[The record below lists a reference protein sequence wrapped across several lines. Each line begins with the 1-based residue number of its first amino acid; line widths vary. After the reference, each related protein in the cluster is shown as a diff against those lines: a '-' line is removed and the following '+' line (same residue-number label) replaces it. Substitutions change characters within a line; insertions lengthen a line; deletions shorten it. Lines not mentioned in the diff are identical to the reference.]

1 MNACRFC
8 GLAKTCSLAGTTAAG
23 DAPAPHRWYLVGTPN
38 TGKTSLVNALAGAHL
53 EIGNWSGTTIEVA
66 SATAH
71 LACGTVELIDL
82 PGAYTL
88 AGSAP
93 DEEIV
98 LPALDGDDD
107 ALVVNVVDATN
118 LERDLTLTAEL
129 VEHGRPMVVAVNLAD
144 QARKAGREV
153 DPAALEAAF
162 GVPVVEVAANT
173 GSGVGALVSAASRAA
188 VGQVDVTY
196 PEALSRAAGR
206 LQAHAPSRWHALA
219 ALAGEWNPASVP
231 ATAASVPVGAT
242 VDLTDAGGP
251 GDPGGPAWADPL
263 AVRADQERGGL
274 LASGIDAFL
283 DVAEARHRF
292 AHAVAGR
299 ATRPAG
305 DAQASP
311 GDRVDAVV
319 LNPWVG
325 PFVLLA
331 GLALTFHLTFALSDP
346 WVGFLGEVQGVLAA
360 WAEALPLPALVG
372 SFLSG
377 AVIEGVG
384 TVVAFVPVLFTL
396 YALLGFLENAG
407 LLARVAYLADG
418 LMRSL
423 GLPGRAVLPMVL
435 SLGCTVPAV
444 QSTKMLEQ
452 PRDRLR
458 VALAIPSI
466 PCGARLPVFVLLAAA
481 FVPQY
486 AGLVLTGL
494 YVVGFLAA
502 LFTALV
508 FRGALRGETATGVME
523 LPDYRLPPFGLVL
536 RIAWVRTKA
545 FLAGAGGP
553 ILVVVAIVWALL
565 TLTLP
570 GGMSVFE
577 AVSRS
582 LTPLFAPIGLGDWRV
597 VGALIPGLVAKE
609 VMIGSMAL
617 TFTGADAAGSVS
629 FVAGMQHMGLS
640 LVEAVRNTVAGLW
653 GSVLAT
659 DAPDAALGSRLAG
672 AMSLGS
678 ALSLMVFSLLYVP
691 CVATVA
697 AIRKTFGTRYAV
709 LSVAWQ
715 MAIAYV
721 AALLVFLAFA

>member
-1 MNACRFC
+1 VNACSFC
-8 GLAKTCSLAGTTAAG
+8 GLAKTCTLAGTGADG
-23 DAPAPHRWYLVGTPN
+23 APVARRWYLVGTPN
-38 TGKTSLVNALAGAHL
+38 TGKTSLINALAGAHL

-93 DEEIV
+93 DEEVV

-129 VEHGRPMVVAVNLAD
+129 VEHGRPLVVALNLAD
-144 QARKAGREV
+144 QARKAGQEV
-153 DPAALEAAF
+153 DPAALEAAL

-173 GSGVGALVSAASRAA
+173 GTGVGALVSAAARAA
-188 VGQVDVTY
+188 VGRADVAY
-196 PEALSRAAGR
+196 PDALERAAGR

-219 ALAGEWNPASVP
+219 ALAGEWNPATVP

-242 VDLTDAGGP
+242 VDLTDAGAP
-251 GDPGGPAWADPL
+251 DEPDWADPL
-263 AVRADQERGGL
+263 AARAEQERGGL

-299 ATRPAG
+299 ATRPVGEAT
-305 DAQASP
+305 ASP
-311 GDRVDAVV
+311 GDRVDRVV
-319 LNPWVG
+319 LNPWLG

-494 YVVGFLAA
+494 YVFGFVAT
-502 LFTALV
+502 LFTAFI
-508 FRGALRGETATGVME
+508 FRGALKGDTATGVME
-523 LPDYRLPPFGLVL
+523 LPDYRLPPVALVL

-553 ILVVVAIVWALL
+553 ILVVVAVVWALL

-570 GGMSVFE
+570 GGTSVFE
-577 AVSRS
+577 AVSRG
-582 LTPLFAPIGLGDWRV
+582 LAPIFAPIGLDDWRV

-617 TFTGADAAGSVS
+617 TFTGADAAASVS
-629 FVAGMQHMGLS
+629 FLGGLQHVAASFL
-640 LVEAVRNTVAGLW
+640 EAIRNTVAGLW

-672 AMSLGS
+672 ALSLGS

-697 AIRKTFGTRYAV
+697 AIRKAFGTRYAA

-715 MAIAYV
+715 LAIAYV
-721 AALLVFLAFA
+721 AALLVFLAFG